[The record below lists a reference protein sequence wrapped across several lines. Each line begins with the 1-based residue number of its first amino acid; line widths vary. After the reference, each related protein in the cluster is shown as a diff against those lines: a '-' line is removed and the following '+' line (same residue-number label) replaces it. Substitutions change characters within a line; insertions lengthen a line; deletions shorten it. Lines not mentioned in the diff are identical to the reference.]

1 MSNNRKSFKDWYE
14 EDEWGAAPKEKS
26 FKKRDGKRYD
36 NKKKAIQKARKQKDR
51 AKNSFF
57 N

>member
-1 MSNNRKSFKDWYE
+1 MSNKHKSFKDWYE
-14 EDEWGAAPKEKS
+14 EDEHISPEKT

-36 NKKKAIQKARKQKDR
+36 NKKKAIQKARKQKTKT
-51 AKNSFF
+51 KNSFF

>member
-1 MSNNRKSFKDWYE
+1 MSNRKSFKSWYE
-14 EDEWGAAPKEKS
+14 EDEVGTEHKDKS

-36 NKKKAIQKARKQKDR
+36 NKKKAIQNARKQKTK
-51 AKNSFF
+51 AKDSFF